1 MPQGVQAFAVLL
13 LLLPGFLSARIVQM
27 LCARPKQT
35 ELDKIVEALLFSF
48 FTYLIFAV
56 SSGTELPLS
65 WSGKADQGGTHYFL
79 EVHRFRLALLAGYAA
94 LLGLGWAWIINHDT
108 LLRWLRRG
116 RFTQRTSRISVWNDI
131 FHTFGLTSLGR
142 SYKRQVAGGQYVV
155 RRDEI
160 VPHVDLSGWRFA
172 RIPQKQSKGFPLV
185 PPKTVISISY
195 LFFGVHNVDQ
205 IISYVGWEQG
215 SAKRIPVML
224 QRFRSVQSAAVLS
237 VRVRG

>member
-79 EVHRFRLALLAGYAA
+79 EVHRFPAGQASQA
-94 LLGLGWAWIINHDT
+94 D
-108 LLRWLRRG
+108 
-116 RFTQRTSRISVWNDI
+116 
-131 FHTFGLTSLGR
+131 
-142 SYKRQVAGGQYVV
+142 
-155 RRDEI
+155 
-160 VPHVDLSGWRFA
+160 
-172 RIPQKQSKGFPLV
+172 
-185 PPKTVISISY
+185 
-195 LFFGVHNVDQ
+195 
-205 IISYVGWEQG
+205 
-215 SAKRIPVML
+215 
-224 QRFRSVQSAAVLS
+224 
-237 VRVRG
+237 